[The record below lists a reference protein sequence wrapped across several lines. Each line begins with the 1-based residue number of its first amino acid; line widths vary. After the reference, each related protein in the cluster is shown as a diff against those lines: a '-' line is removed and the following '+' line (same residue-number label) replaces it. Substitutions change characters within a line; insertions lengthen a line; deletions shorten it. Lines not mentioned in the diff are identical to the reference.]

1 MTFLRKVAITVAI
14 TFLGKVAV
22 AVAITKKNVANRTLA
37 FLYYTN
43 FLDSLDTIL
52 DRTKQIQFT
61 FLPKKTLDTIFCGT
75 CV

>member
-37 FLYYTN
+37 DTN
-43 FLDSLDTIL
+43 KVHF
-52 DRTKQIQFT
+52 RKMGGF
-61 FLPKKTLDTIFCGT
+61 F
-75 CV
+75 